1 MIDKRFSIEA
11 FKKLDE
17 KSNAQANLL
26 RELGDEMASLLNEA
40 TEKAFKEIATKLID
54 LGHKLEEQ
62 PKEYD
67 PEFHSTG
74 YEYLDPANLNAVRI
88 WLNTQTDA
96 MAGYK
101 ALEEIESEEN
111 A

>member
-11 FKKLDE
+11 FEKTDE
-17 KSNAQANLL
+17 TSTEKTDLL
-26 RELGDEMASLLNEA
+26 RDLGDEMASIINEA
-40 TEKAFKEIATKLID
+40 TENAFKEIATKLIE

-67 PEFHSTG
+67 TEFHSTD
-74 YEYLDPANLNAVRI
+74 YEYLDPTNINAVRI
-88 WLNTQTDA
+88 WLSTQTDA
-96 MAGYK
+96 MVGYK
-101 ALEEIESEEN
+101 TLEEIENEEN